1 MQQCQSQHIPSE
13 TTMDE
18 ESSAPKAKVVD
29 QMRYGLAHRPGQRGC
44 LPRAKRGMGPTKVVI
59 LSWYQRIFYDT
70 FFWMKWRMVPS
81 HVFFLRYSTDR
92 RWRPKLHRDACFTID
107 RYVHLSC
114 FRCRPF
120 IGVRRKA
127 GNAAPVSLHH
137 QTPAGTAGSGKV
149 LVDSGQHASTDSPHL
164 VLYRPWNCDWRKGDG
179 VQKLSE
185 LQTRSLGRLGFID
198 HR

>member
-92 RWRPKLHRDACFTID
+92 RWRKYAQTPSRSLRSSIVLLLQAFHRFGTQSRKCCPSVTSPSNPGRDRRFRQGPGWLRSARLHWLASFGSVPRALF
-107 RYVHLSC
+107 LSL
-114 FRCRPF
+114 
-120 IGVRRKA
+120 
-127 GNAAPVSLHH
+127 VSLYSR
-137 QTPAGTAGSGKV
+137 P
-149 LVDSGQHASTDSPHL
+149 AST
-164 VLYRPWNCDWRKGDG
+164 
-179 VQKLSE
+179 
-185 LQTRSLGRLGFID
+185 TIGRDLE
-198 HR
+198 

>member
-1 MQQCQSQHIPSE
+1 MALLGTCCEWHYLEHAANGIAE
-13 TTMDE
+13 
-18 ESSAPKAKVVD
+18 
-29 QMRYGLAHRPGQRGC
+29 
-44 LPRAKRGMGPTKVVI
+44 
-59 LSWYQRIFYDT
+59 WYINYLTNIEKQIYIFYDT
-70 FFWMKWRMVPS
+70 FFWIKWRMVPS

-164 VLYRPWNCDWRKGDG
+164 VMYRPWNCDWRKGDG
-179 VQKLSE
+179 VQKLAE